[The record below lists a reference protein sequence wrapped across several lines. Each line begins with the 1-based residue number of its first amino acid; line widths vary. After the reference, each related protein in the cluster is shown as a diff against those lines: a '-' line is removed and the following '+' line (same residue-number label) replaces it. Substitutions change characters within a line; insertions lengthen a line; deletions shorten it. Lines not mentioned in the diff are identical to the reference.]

1 MVHPGTFH
9 KVVQVVTLP
18 LLVGSFVLH
27 PAVPFQTG
35 HNFFSKICFTTLP
48 SDTDET
54 TSSISGSVAP
64 RPTRCA
70 SILADCSGWNLE
82 WGALGGRTKGCVD
95 PKFKR
100 GLKILEVLVIQI

>member
-18 LLVGSFVLH
+18 LLVESFVLH

-54 TSSISGSVAP
+54 TSSISGSIAP
-64 RPTRCA
+64 
-70 SILADCSGWNLE
+70 
-82 WGALGGRTKGCVD
+82 TKGCVD